1 MSVNIRSSVK
11 LKDQVGLRGCIV
23 ELQDDL
29 RQIDPRMP
37 TGEEIVDEYFEHI
50 YQKCIECDGD
60 ILVAD
65 TGSEIAG
72 YALVLAKVVSDEI
85 DDGRLE
91 YGLIADLVVIRRF
104 RGHGIGG
111 ELLEAAE
118 SHAKSHAVKWLRIGV
133 LADNDLAWEL
143 YQSRGFRN
151 FYVELEKDL
160 GKSQNGS

>member
-1 MSVNIRSSVK
+1 MNIRSAVK
-11 LKDQVGLRGCIV
+11 LKDQVGLRACIV

-37 TGEEIVDEYFEHI
+37 AGEEIVDEYFEHI
-50 YQKCIECDGD
+50 YQRCNECDGD
-60 ILVAD
+60 ILIAD

-91 YGLIADLVVIRRF
+91 YGLIADLVVMRKF
-104 RGHGIGG
+104 RGLGIGG

-118 SHAKSHAVKWLRIGV
+118 SYAKSHTVKWLRIGV

-151 FYVELEKDL
+151 FYLELEKDL
-160 GKSQNGS
+160 DKSQNSA

>member
-1 MSVNIRSSVK
+1 MNIRSAVR
-11 LKDQVGLRGCIV
+11 LKDQVRLRACIV

-37 TGEEIVDEYFEHI
+37 AGEEIVDEYFEHI
-50 YQKCIECDGD
+50 YQRCNECDGD

-91 YGLIADLVVIRRF
+91 YGLIADLVVTRKF
-104 RGHGIGG
+104 RGLGIGG

-118 SHAKSHAVKWLRIGV
+118 SYAKSHAVKWLRIGV

-160 GKSQNGS
+160 GKSQNSA

>member
-1 MSVNIRSSVK
+1 MNIRSAVR
-11 LKDQVGLRGCIV
+11 LKDQVRLRACIV

-37 TGEEIVDEYFEHI
+37 AGEEIVDEYFEHI
-50 YQKCIECDGD
+50 YQRCIECDGD

-72 YALVLAKVVSDEI
+72 YALVLARVVSDEI

-91 YGLIADLVVIRRF
+91 YGLIADLVVMRKF
-104 RGHGIGG
+104 RGLGIGG

-118 SHAKSHAVKWLRIGV
+118 SYAKCHAVKWLRIGV

-160 GKSQNGS
+160 SKSQNSA

>member
-1 MSVNIRSSVK
+1 MNIRSAVR
-11 LKDQVGLRGCIV
+11 LKDQVRLRACIV

-29 RQIDPRMP
+29 RQIYPRMP
-37 TGEEIVDEYFEHI
+37 AGEEIVDEYFEHI
-50 YQKCIECDGD
+50 YQRCIECDGD

-91 YGLIADLVVIRRF
+91 YGLIADLVVMRKF
-104 RGHGIGG
+104 RGLGIGG

-118 SHAKSHAVKWLRIGV
+118 SYAKCHAVKWLRIGV

-160 GKSQNGS
+160 SKSQNSA

>member
-1 MSVNIRSSVK
+1 MNIRSAVR
-11 LKDQVGLRGCIV
+11 LKDQGQLRACIV

-37 TGEEIVDEYFEHI
+37 AGKEIVDEYFEHI

-91 YGLIADLVVIRRF
+91 YGLIADLVVMRKF
-104 RGHGIGG
+104 RGLGIGG

-118 SHAKSHAVKWLRIGV
+118 SYAKCHAVKWLRIGV

-160 GKSQNGS
+160 GKSQNSA